1 MGSYGSGVD
10 VTRRHGA
17 PDWSAV
23 RAAGHGFVYVEAT
36 AGVGPPSPW
45 LDTQLA
51 GARGAGMLTGLL
63 HRAATGVD
71 AAEQEAAAFA
81 THLARLDSARIGN
94 LPPCLSVGETAS
106 GLPERVRG
114 FVEALRGHTGRR
126 TAVLHGT
133 GAVLAGLGIERW
145 ADPEVVLWV
154 ADPGSPP
161 GAPRHRTDRVVVH
174 QYAQDGRVDGI
185 DAPVPLDVALTS
197 LPRLTGDP
205 GFTGGPLPQAGASA
219 AGGSAAEQHR
229 YEVQPGD
236 TLSGIGARLG
246 VDWQEIARLNGVTD
260 PDLIYV
266 GEVLR
271 IP

>member
-1 MGSYGSGVD
+1 MGAYGSGVD

-23 RAAGHGFVYVEAT
+23 RAAGHGFGYVEAT
-36 AGVGPPSPW
+36 DGVGSPNPW

-51 GARGAGMLTGLL
+51 GARGAGMVTGLR
-63 HRAATGVD
+63 HRAGSGAD
-71 AAEQEAAAFA
+71 AAEQEAVEFA

-106 GLPERVRG
+106 GRADRVRS
-114 FVEALRGHTGRR
+114 FVEVLRGHTGRR
-126 TAVLHGT
+126 TVVLHGT
-133 GAVLAGLGIERW
+133 IPVLTGLGIERW
-145 ADPEVVLWV
+145 ADSEVVLRV
-154 ADPGSPP
+154 VDPGSPP
-161 GAPRHRTDRVVVH
+161 GTPGLRTDRVVLH
-174 QYAQDGRVDGI
+174 QHARDARVDGI
-185 DAPVPLDVALTS
+185 ETAVPLDVALTE

-205 GFTGGPLPQAGASA
+205 GFAGGPLPQTGAAGAD
-219 AGGSAAEQHR
+219 GSAAEQHR

-236 TLSGIGARLG
+236 TLPGIGARLG